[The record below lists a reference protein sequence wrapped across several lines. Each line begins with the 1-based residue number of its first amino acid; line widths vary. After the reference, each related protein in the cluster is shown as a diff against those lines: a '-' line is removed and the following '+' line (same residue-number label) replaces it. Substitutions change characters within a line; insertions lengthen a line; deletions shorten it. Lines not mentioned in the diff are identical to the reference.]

1 MGSTAILEKS
11 LEGVDLHVASQLIE
25 LIFGVYSHQSLFT
38 YSTPSLLSME
48 RLACLV

>member
-25 LIFGVYSHQSLFT
+25 LILVFTPIICLYYLFC
-38 YSTPSLLSME
+38 P
-48 RLACLV
+48 VIDG